1 MSFFQKSLFL
11 PKVQKIM
18 TKKNYQ
24 FSLIVFI
31 LFSRIVYSPEELL
44 PPIAN
49 SPEELLPPIVN
60 SPEELLPPIVNS
72 PEELLPPIANSP
84 EELLPPIA
92 NSPEELLPPI
102 SVGVVNEVTTS
113 IKANSP
119 NVVANFFI
127 I

>member
-49 SPEELLPPIVN
+49 SPEELLPPI
-60 SPEELLPPIVNS
+60 
-72 PEELLPPIANSP
+72 
-84 EELLPPIA
+84 
-92 NSPEELLPPI
+92 